1 MSIEAADERKIVSV
15 LFCDIAGS
23 YTFLYEN
30 DPEQGKLIID
40 EAIATMT
47 SVIER
52 FGGVVNQVQGDGVM
66 SLYGAPQAIED
77 HALRACD
84 AATELVKTFKNKNEQ
99 GLWPTGASVEI
110 RVGISSGEAV
120 VGVQQIKFPSASR
133 NYEYY
138 ATGAVSHLA
147 GRLQK
152 LAEAFEIVI
161 SSSTAELL
169 GNNATTTEVQ
179 DRAVHELIEAHAKP
193 HLLTSLTPL
202 DVFDLSPS
210 KLPFV
215 GREEELNF
223 LTEAVTNGLQK
234 REPTRILISGDAGI
248 GKSRLIQEFLSMD
261 RQELWVP
268 IAASAVEMESNS
280 PYAVIRRILFGW
292 LEGAGATTSSK
303 QSELLVSTCKEIGSD
318 NWILPLALSDVLG
331 LGLTDP
337 RWEKFEPDIK
347 RSQIYKSVL
356 QLLIHWGDTSQTI
369 CVIEDLHWADHV
381 SMNLLES
388 AIREIKAGSIAFLFA
403 SRSKST
409 FANEAGVQRI
419 PLGSLSSQA
428 ARALLT
434 SLPAD
439 EPIPE
444 SEVDNLLARCAGV
457 PLFIEHIVYSVVPR
471 WGMQSSASNSEG
483 FHFSSQVRTLIQARI
498 DKLPAD
504 AKQVLNV
511 ASVAGTNFSL
521 SSIVAITDSD
531 GPLTQSLIELIIGSG
546 LIEPTRNFEEYRFS
560 HALFQEVTYLGILK
574 SRLIEYHCKYLDYFK
589 QVQKL
594 QPDERFTEQI
604 EHHAFKGRRWPDVIH
619 YASLAAQDALETG
632 AYREAMH
639 YLEDAIHAFPKLS
652 DYGNDNKQHYK
663 RQHALCLLDLSRAA
677 IPIGDIARSYDA
689 LEDCQTICENLN
701 DDHILCESLAYRTAL
716 YSLQEDSIAAIECGE
731 QAVEAAQ
738 KMASERLIYGCKVY
752 LAQAVFF
759 SGDFTGTIELLQ
771 PLVDQGATDR
781 FPLDRIGNTAP
792 ASIDCYGIL
801 GMAYAQL
808 GIFDTAEYYGR
819 MAKSVADET
828 GKSFD
833 QGLAY
838 FYLTY
843 ILIHRMKMEEAM
855 SHLHELRE
863 VINAG
868 GVQFLRPWVVGL
880 LGFAYAKQDRLSEAE
895 DLLSQSIA
903 GAQSMSLRIF
913 ECYALL
919 SMVFVLT
926 RSGEFKNAQRLLAR
940 VDKLANEAH
949 FNSIS
954 MWVTRSKGALA
965 AAMGQF
971 EDAQMYLRTALDHAQ
986 ALGMLPDVAHC
997 HSLLAFTYKRIA
1009 GTKQKE
1015 DKPGVELAKERSKRH
1030 QDLANNMYAEM
1041 KMELVVAYK

>member
-1 MSIEAADERKIVSV
+1 MSIEASDERKIVSV

-40 EAIATMT
+40 DAIATMT

-66 SLYGAPQAIED
+66 SLYGAPKAIED

-84 AATELVKTFKNKNEQ
+84 AATDLVKTFKNKNKE

-110 RVGISSGEAV
+110 RVGISTGEAV

-152 LAEAFEIVI
+152 LADAFEIVI

-169 GNNATTTEVQ
+169 GSNATTTKVH
-179 DRAVHELIEAHAKP
+179 DRSVHELIEAHAKP

-202 DVFDLSPS
+202 NIFDLSPS

-215 GREEELNF
+215 GREDELNF
-223 LTEAVTNGLQK
+223 LSETVADGLLK

-248 GKSRLIQEFLSMD
+248 GKSRLIQEFLGMD
-261 RQELWVP
+261 RQVPWVP
-268 IAASAVEMESNS
+268 IAAAALEIESNS
-280 PYAVIRRILFGW
+280 PYAVLRRILFGW
-292 LEGAGATTSSK
+292 LEGAGATTSTK
-303 QSELLVSTCKEIGSD
+303 QAELLVSVCKEIDSD
-318 NWILPLALSDVLG
+318 KWVLPLALSDVLG
-331 LGLTDP
+331 LGLTDV
-337 RWEKFEPDIK
+337 RWEEFEPDIK
-347 RSQIYKSVL
+347 RSQIDKSVL
-356 QLLIHWGDTSQTI
+356 QLLIFWGNTSQTI
-369 CVIEDLHWADHV
+369 YVIEDLHWADHV

-388 AIREIKAGSIAFLFA
+388 AIREIKAGSIVFLFT
-403 SRSKST
+403 SRSDNT
-409 FANEAGVQRI
+409 FINVAGVQRI

-434 SLPAD
+434 SMPAD

-457 PLFIEHIVYSVVPR
+457 PLFIEHVVYSVVPR
-471 WGMQSSASNSEG
+471 GGLSSSAGNSEG
-483 FHFSSQVRTLIQARI
+483 FPFSSQVRTLIQARI

-511 ASVAGTNFSL
+511 ASVAGTQFSL
-521 SSIVAITDSD
+521 NSIVAITDAD
-531 GPLTQSLIELIIGSG
+531 GPLTQALIELIIGSG
-546 LIEPTRNFEEYRFS
+546 LLEPTRNFEEYTFT

-574 SRLIEYHCKYLDYFK
+574 SRLIEYHCKYLKYFK
-589 QVQKL
+589 RLQKL

-604 EHHAFKGRRWPDVIH
+604 EHHAFKGRKWLDVIQ
-619 YASLAAQDALETG
+619 YASLAAQDALDTG

-639 YLEDAIHAFPKLS
+639 YLEDAIHAFPKVG
-652 DYGNDNKQHYK
+652 DYGNDDKQHYK

-677 IPIGDIARSYDA
+677 IPVGEIARSYDA

-716 YSLQEDSIAAIECGE
+716 YALQEDSIAAIECGE
-731 QAVEAAQ
+731 RAVEAAQ
-738 KMASERLIYGCKVY
+738 KMASERLVYGCKVY

-792 ASIDCYGIL
+792 VSIDCYGIL

-808 GIFDTAEYYGR
+808 GTFDRAEYYGR
-819 MAKSVADET
+819 LAKAVADET

-833 QGLAY
+833 RGLAY

-855 SHLHELRE
+855 SHLQELQE

-880 LGFAYAKQDRLSEAE
+880 LGFAYANQGRLSEAE
-895 DLLSQSIA
+895 DMLAQSIA

-919 SMVFVLT
+919 SLAFVLT
-926 RSGEFKNAQRLLAR
+926 RSGEFKNAHGLLTR
-940 VDKLANEAH
+940 VEKLANEAH

-965 AAMGQF
+965 VAMGRF
-971 EDAQMYLRTALDHAQ
+971 DDAQMYLRTAMDHAQ
-986 ALGMLPDVAHC
+986 ALGMLPEVAHC
-997 HSLLAFTYKRIA
+997 HNLLATTYKSIA
-1009 GTKQKE
+1009 KAKQKE
-1015 DKPGVELAKERSKRH
+1015 GAPGVELANERSLRH

-1041 KMELVVAYK
+1041 KMALIIPYE